1 MFDRTRLLN
10 IGGGVLPR
18 IWQYSSD
25 DDITAQGYFPKES
38 RIQSGDKLTH
48 VVYDRDN
55 DSYEMKSYYVDA
67 DDDGVLT
74 VVEIDDGRITPTGT
88 ISITENG
95 TYNVTNYASADV
107 NVAGSGGEK
116 YGANTNT
123 FLGDVNANGV
133 LQLPTE
139 QSDLVFTGIKDVA
152 DYVFYS
158 KFTYAKVKSAS
169 FPDLTSISGN
179 SGCYGMFSDCI
190 ALTSVSLPNLT
201 RISGQNGCMYML
213 NYCRALTSVSLP
225 NLTTISGNS
234 GCYGMFSDCIAL
246 TSVSLPN
253 LTRISG
259 QNGCM
264 YMLNY
269 CRALTSVSLP
279 NLTTISGI
287 SGCDGMLN
295 NCKALTSV
303 SLPKLTTISGV
314 QGCNGMLRSCTALV
328 SVSFPKLTTVSGGNA
343 FSYMLY
349 GCTAITD
356 VYFPALTTTSFG
368 SNANQFSNM
377 MNSTGSAVI
386 HILHFPSNLQST
398 IQGLTGYPLFS
409 GTSKYV
415 VLAFDLPATE

>member
-225 NLTTISGNS
+225 NLTTISG
-234 GCYGMFSDCIAL
+234 
-246 TSVSLPN
+246 
-253 LTRISG
+253 
-259 QNGCM
+259 
-264 YMLNY
+264 
-269 CRALTSVSLP
+269 
-279 NLTTISGI
+279 I